1 MQVNGSVHVDPR
13 IDAIITS
20 KYNKPFPVTLLPSAI
35 GYYLG
40 VKQGERQAQVLNEI
54 RALGERDMA
63 TVERIANSP
72 K

>member
-1 MQVNGSVHVDPR
+1 MSGFKKLVDR
-13 IDAIITS
+13 ILTS

-40 VKQGERQAQVLNEI
+40 VQSGKKQAETLAEFRKVHEENQAMLKEISWRQ
-54 RALGERDMA
+54 
-63 TVERIANSP
+63 